1 MTIEAGIQFA
11 RQERL
16 RFVESVVLW
25 EGLVKRQR
33 VREVFGVTL
42 NHVTRDLSYYLQ
54 QHPDSLD
61 FRPELRGYIAGP
73 RFKPVYASDA
83 PAEYLSL
90 LQTRAET
97 GTAIVLPLVGGHDL
111 DVGALPS
118 PALGI
123 HKGVLRHVCHAIRQQ
138 RGVKAIYHAMN
149 ADRSRERT
157 FWPHALVNT
166 GLRWYV
172 RVYDGESGS
181 FRSLVLARM
190 ERSTKVDTP
199 SPVRS
204 ALDAAWTTQ
213 VVAEVIPHP
222 KLNPHQQVV
231 VAREFGMQR
240 EGDTW
245 LWSVSLRQCL
255 VGPFARRYGLDT
267 APTAKT
273 AASQWVV
280 LRNYAQLKAHFWPE
294 SSD

>member
-1 MTIEAGIQFA
+1 MANEAGVQFA

-33 VREVFGVTL
+33 VRDVFGVTL

-54 QHPDSLD
+54 QHPDNLD

-73 RFKPVYASDA
+73 QFKPAYASDA

-97 GTAIVLPLVGGHDL
+97 GTAVVLPLVGGHDL

-123 HKGVLRHVCHAIRQQ
+123 DKGVLRQICHAIRQQ
-138 RGVKAIYHAMN
+138 RGVKATYHAMN
-149 ADRSRERT
+149 SDRPRERT
-157 FWPHALVNT
+157 FWPHALINT

-172 RVYDGESGS
+172 RAYDGESES

-190 ERSTKVDTP
+190 ERSTKLEES
-199 SPVRS
+199 SPVDLAR
-204 ALDAAWTTQ
+204 DTAWTTQ
-213 VVAEVIPHP
+213 MTAEVTPHP
-222 KLNPHQQVV
+222 KLNAHQQAV
-231 VAREFGMQR
+231 VAREFGMRR
-240 EGDTW
+240 EGKSW
-245 LWSVSLRQCL
+245 VWAVPLRQCL
-255 VGPFARRYGLDT
+255 IGPFARRYGLDGP
-267 APTAKT
+267 PTAKSAT
-273 AASQWVV
+273 RHWVI
-280 LRNYAQLKAHFWPE
+280 LRNYAELKPHFWPD
-294 SSD
+294 SAD